1 MRPRVTSIGLVMPP
15 SPTGNFD
22 YPEHIDRASIDAL
35 PCKPGIYYFLD
46 RHRVPVYIGK
56 SINIRARVLSHLRC
70 PQEAAML
77 QAAHSVDFER
87 TAGEI
92 GALLRESQLI
102 KQLQPRFNV
111 LLRGVGEVFSL
122 RFVEDSLLVQ
132 PVGSYESDVSE
143 QGMLYGLF
151 ASRGAAQEGLRAL
164 VRRHRLCPALLGLEK
179 ATRGRACFACQIGHC
194 NGACIGKEPA
204 RVHHARL
211 RDALEQLQAEVW
223 PYAGPIGI
231 VEEDEDLRQVHVVD
245 HWSYRGTLQGRR
257 SRFTPNTNRVVD
269 IDVYKILSQPLQNGD
284 LKFTL
289 MAQRAA
295 ASR

>member
-1 MRPRVTSIGLVMPP
+1 MPP

-22 YPEHIDRASIDAL
+22 YPEHIERDSIDAL
-35 PCKPGIYYFLD
+35 PCKPGVYYFLN

-56 SINIRARVLSHLRC
+56 SINIRARILSHLRC

-77 QAAHSVDFER
+77 QEAHSVEFER
-87 TAGEI
+87 TAGEV

-143 QGMLYGLF
+143 QSTLYGLF
-151 ASRGAAQEGLRAL
+151 TSRSAAREGLHAL
-164 VRRHRLCPALLGLEK
+164 VRRHRLCPALLGLET

-194 NGACIGKEPA
+194 NGACIGKESPH
-204 RVHHARL
+204 VHQARL
-211 RDALEQLQAEVW
+211 REALEQLQAEVW
-223 PYAGPIGI
+223 PYAGPVGI
-231 VEEDEDLRQVHVVD
+231 VEEDDGLRQVHIVD

-257 SRFTPNTNRVVD
+257 SRFTPNIKRVVD
-269 IDVYKILSQPLQNGD
+269 IGVYKILSQPLQNGE
-284 LKFTL
+284 LKITP
-289 MAQRAA
+289 MTPRSAT
-295 ASR
+295 SR